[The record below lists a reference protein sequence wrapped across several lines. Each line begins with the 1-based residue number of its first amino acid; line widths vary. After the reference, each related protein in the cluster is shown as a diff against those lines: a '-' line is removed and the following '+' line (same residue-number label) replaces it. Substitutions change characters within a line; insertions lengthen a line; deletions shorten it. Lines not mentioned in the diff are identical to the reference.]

1 MVQLL
6 LIMVASQESFHISGQ
21 AAYTAFNTSKPTL
34 YKSYSIVLVSYL
46 ALKLG
51 DLALKLGN
59 LALQLGDLVIEL
71 ALQLSYLVIELA
83 LQLSHL
89 VIELVLEFGYCGI
102 SMRINGSIIFIN
114 NIKIIKLKNFILIYI
129 LNRNIFF
136 HICKKNNNNIFLL

>member
-21 AAYTAFNTSKPTL
+21 VAYTAFNISKPTL

-51 DLALKLGN
+51 DLASK
-59 LALQLGDLVIEL
+59 LGDLVIEL

-114 NIKIIKLKNFILIYI
+114 NINSFQIIKLKNFILIYI

-136 HICKKNNNNIFLL
+136 HICKKNNGFLCCYLR

>member
-51 DLALKLGN
+51 DLASKLGDLVIELALKLGD
-59 LALQLGDLVIEL
+59 LASKLGDLVIEL

-83 LQLSHL
+83 LQLSYL
-89 VIELVLEFGYCGI
+89 VIELALEFGYCGI

-114 NIKIIKLKNFILIYI
+114 NIKKFYFDIYI
-129 LNRNIFF
+129 KSKYFF
-136 HICKKNNNNIFLL
+136 SYLQKK